1 MIKVSELKSKQRM
14 VEERRVRINVVGL
27 GARDYYHVAAAL
39 DAGGQLGKLITDFYT
54 PNFLRGTIRNRFH
67 PDLDSSR
74 TIHFPIFYLFQILA
88 RRFLSTDLAR
98 KTQRVLLDRAFGFL
112 SAAIT
117 YMGCGRAIVYSYYLE
132 GFVLFYKVI
141 GRRPVDLICFQV
153 HPTSPYVKR
162 QLDKDRALFQSL
174 NGVSDFI
181 VEPEQDQDEEDI
193 ASYKDAL
200 AYCSKFICASSA
212 SVRSVELL
220 WPLLPSIVIPYG
232 SKLQACNTVAIRCS
246 EKHYP
251 IRLITVCQLV
261 QRKGMHWAFAAMS
274 SLPKDI
280 QLRFQWVIVS
290 NAVDNSIV
298 DMAPD
303 NVKFLSLLS
312 DNEIA
317 SELANA
323 DLFVMPSLIEGFG
336 LVYIESLSVGTP
348 VMYTAETGAADIC
361 TSGVHGFE
369 VACSNWQQIADL
381 FCDLAENPAKLHGMR
396 QQCADLATEISWD
409 QFHRKLRA
417 ACSESQFLPNN

>member
-1 MIKVSELKSKQRM
+1 MKM
-14 VEERRVRINVVGL
+14 NVVGL

-54 PNFLRGTIRNRFH
+54 PNFLRGTITNRFH
-67 PDLDSSR
+67 TNLDASS

-88 RRFLSTDLAR
+88 KRFLGTDLAR
-98 KTQRVLLDRAFGFL
+98 KTQRVLIDRAFGFL

-162 QLDKDRALFQSL
+162 QLDKDKALFQSL
-174 NGVSDFI
+174 NGVTQFM
-181 VEPEQDQDEEDI
+181 VEPEQDHDDEDI
-193 ASYKDAL
+193 AAYKDAL
-200 AYCSKFICASSA
+200 TYCSNFICASSA

-220 WPLLPSIVIPYG
+220 CPLLPSIVIPYG
-232 SKLQACNTVAIRCS
+232 SKLQACGTVAIRSS
-246 EKHYP
+246 EKRDP

-274 SLPKDI
+274 SLPIDI

-290 NAVDNSIV
+290 NVFDSSIKN
-298 DMAPD
+298 MAPD
-303 NVKFLSLLS
+303 NVKFLPLLS

-317 SELANA
+317 SELASA

-348 VMYTAETGAADIC
+348 VMYTTETGAADIC

-369 VACSNWQQIADL
+369 VECSNWQQIAEL
-381 FCDLAENPAKLHGMR
+381 FCDLAKNPAKLYGMR
-396 QQCADLATEISWD
+396 QQCVDLAKEISWE

-417 ACSESQFLPNN
+417 VCSAN